1 MAVKNESARDE
12 ELNIPRV
19 EIKIRRMGEWMQFE
33 IGNYK
38 FKAKEI
44 GNCTY
49 DLVSIEQ
56 FLTLAAKK
64 AYENIVKNEQVKKD
78 LASLKEDWDK
88 K

>member
-1 MAVKNESARDE
+1 MATKVFAKDD

-33 IGNYK
+33 IGNYRL
-38 FKAKEI
+38 KAKEI

-56 FLTLAAKK
+56 FLTKAATK
-64 AYENIVKNEQVKKD
+64 AYETIVKNEQIKKD
-78 LASLKEDWDK
+78 LMGLAEDNA
-88 K
+88 